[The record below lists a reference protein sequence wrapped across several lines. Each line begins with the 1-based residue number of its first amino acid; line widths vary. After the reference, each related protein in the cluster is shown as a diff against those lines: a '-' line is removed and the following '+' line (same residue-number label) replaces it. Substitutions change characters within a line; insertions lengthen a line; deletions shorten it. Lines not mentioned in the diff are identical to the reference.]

1 MYKRSVCMNNKQKL
15 SIDTMD
21 LNSLLAVITSS
32 PIAQNKIKF
41 IFMVSFVL
49 FSLYLLTYVQ
59 DFNIA
64 SYVNATTNSPGSNPS
79 LGESIQ
85 KSQQDLQRSIEN
97 QVQQTFTD
105 TINSM
110 HKGQANTTI
119 DSQNIQSNILIT
131 KILAKSLENY
141 IQNAGAVLNVTS
153 QLPQVREVPLGH
165 ILNQTLTTLHGIP
178 QDADIEKRLV
188 AQNILSS
195 YRDFQIIIFIMP
207 NGEIY
212 LDEPYSRQLMSTVNN
227 LGFLDYFKGVNDTNE
242 IYLGDPSQSVSSGQ
256 LQSIIAVPVFS
267 LEDNSTMVGI
277 WAGGLDFDTLNE
289 DLQSINLASSDGYT
303 RVVYVGHNGQKIA
316 DSDANKSTIPESFAN
331 LTSFRN
337 AINGQ
342 SGSALDIIDNK
353 NMSVTYVPVK
363 VFQNTFVV
371 LLMQPINE
379 T

>member
-1 MYKRSVCMNNKQKL
+1 MNNKQKL

>member
-1 MYKRSVCMNNKQKL
+1 MNNKQKL

-165 ILNQTLTTLHGIP
+165 ILNQTLT
-178 QDADIEKRLV
+178 
-188 AQNILSS
+188 
-195 YRDFQIIIFIMP
+195 
-207 NGEIY
+207 
-212 LDEPYSRQLMSTVNN
+212 
-227 LGFLDYFKGVNDTNE
+227 
-242 IYLGDPSQSVSSGQ
+242 
-256 LQSIIAVPVFS
+256 
-267 LEDNSTMVGI
+267 
-277 WAGGLDFDTLNE
+277 
-289 DLQSINLASSDGYT
+289 
-303 RVVYVGHNGQKIA
+303 
-316 DSDANKSTIPESFAN
+316 
-331 LTSFRN
+331 
-337 AINGQ
+337 
-342 SGSALDIIDNK
+342 
-353 NMSVTYVPVK
+353 
-363 VFQNTFVV
+363 
-371 LLMQPINE
+371 
-379 T
+379 